1 MESGKYSPLREAHER
16 IKKEQEV
23 QGAKEVTDRQAEQG
37 DRETAR
43 PEKETTDRT
52 QRSDPPAPER
62 SQAGPERRFAVPEG
76 PAPNETEGHFRWRVR
91 ETENLE
97 RNWQRERRWE
107 AVRKGNVPTTSHHE
121 PQRESK
127 PSPEADVEPGNE

>member
-1 MESGKYSPLREAHER
+1 MDSGKYSPLREAHAR
-16 IKKEQEV
+16 IKKEQEAH
-23 QGAKEVTDRQAEQG
+23 GAKEVTDREAERS
-37 DRETAR
+37 DRDTAR
-43 PEKETTDRT
+43 PEKENTDRA

-62 SQAGPERRFAVPEG
+62 PHAAPERRFAVPEG
-76 PAPNETEGHFRWRVR
+76 PAPNESEAHFRWRVR

-107 AVRKGNVPTTSHHE
+107 GVRKGHAPTTSGHE

-127 PSPEADVEPGNE
+127 PSAEADVEPGNE